1 MDWIKDHVLE
11 LMTILLAGAALF
23 VSIRSYNIAKQAN
36 KTSKDA
42 LKASEKQFLEVNRP
56 YLLIEPVIFKD
67 TNSYFKIEKIDNDII
82 KFNLKY
88 KITNKGNVII
98 KDIVQPDVLNVAENQ
113 KYLGTL
119 QSNVATLSL
128 NPGQQLIMGIW
139 YSQRK
144 IGDIQIDE
152 YVNGFHSGKN
162 SLVHAFPIQYHTELD
177 PSIVYKLFVKHKIHN
192 DRVELLK
199 SEMDTI
205 KK

>member
-88 KITNKGNVII
+88 KITNKGNVIVI
-98 KDIVQPDVLNVAENQ
+98 SQIIIVNFIILSQNKVEN
-113 KYLGTL
+113 
-119 QSNVATLSL
+119 
-128 NPGQQLIMGIW
+128 
-139 YSQRK
+139 RK
-144 IGDIQIDE
+144 I
-152 YVNGFHSGKN
+152 
-162 SLVHAFPIQYHTELD
+162 
-177 PSIVYKLFVKHKIHN
+177 
-192 DRVELLK
+192 
-199 SEMDTI
+199 
-205 KK
+205 